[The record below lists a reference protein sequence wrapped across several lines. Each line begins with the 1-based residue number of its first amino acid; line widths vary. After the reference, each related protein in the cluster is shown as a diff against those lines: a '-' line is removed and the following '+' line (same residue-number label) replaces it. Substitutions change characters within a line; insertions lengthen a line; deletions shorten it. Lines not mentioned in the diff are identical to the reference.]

1 MKAAAT
7 IENLDLR
14 RPEHDSSYVHK
25 FSLGRAT
32 FVETRF
38 VTPSN
43 DTLILCVKVRLVG
56 EVLELWTG
64 PNEIFSGAA
73 LEMNVKGDLAYVI
86 KKSYGIDP

>member
-1 MKAAAT
+1 MNAAVT
-7 IENLDLR
+7 FEYFDLR
-14 RPEHDSSYVHK
+14 RPEHDSSYVHRY
-25 FSLGRAT
+25 SSGPAT

-38 VTPSN
+38 ATPSN
-43 DTLILCVKVRLVG
+43 NTLILCVKVRLVG

-73 LEMNVKGDLAYVI
+73 LEMSVKGDLAHVI